1 MANSIEE
8 LLNREQKSLHGHS
21 RKYRIYFIGQIL
33 VLCAVSVSSAI
44 NAFAQSEAAK
54 GSPYANPDVLFW
66 AGIISS
72 IATVIVG
79 LGLTAE
85 VSKQRARRDF
95 HRMMVGKL
103 ERGSIELKEAKRIIE
118 EYFEN
123 WRN

>member
-1 MANSIEE
+1 MADSIEE
-8 LLNREQKSLHGHS
+8 LLKREQRSLQGHS

-33 VLCAVSVSSAI
+33 VLCAVSVSAAI
-44 NAFAQSEAAK
+44 NAFAQTEAAN
-54 GSPYANPDVLFW
+54 GSPYANPDLLFW
-66 AGIISS
+66 SGIISAV
-72 IATVIVG
+72 ATVIVG

-103 ERGSIELKEAKRIIE
+103 ERGSIGLQEANGIIE
-118 EYFEN
+118 EYFQN